1 MEKTIVVASGNKGKL
16 KEIQE
21 MLCDYK
27 VRGYKEFD
35 LDFEIEENGKTFFEN
50 ALIKAKAVSEA
61 LNMPALADD
70 SGIVVE
76 ALGGMPGI
84 YSARYAGD
92 GIDEHNNQ
100 LLLKNLQGVENRNAK
115 FVCCMVY
122 YMPDGNIITA
132 SGETYGKVMQSPQG
146 NNGFGYDCIF
156 FSDDLQ
162 KGLGV
167 ASDEEKNTISHRSR
181 ALKALME
188 KLKCL
193 D

>member
-1 MEKTIVVASGNKGKL
+1 MDKTIVVASGNKGKL

-21 MLCDYK
+21 MLKGYN
-27 VRGYKEFD
+27 VVGYKDFG

-50 ALIKAKAVSEA
+50 ALIKAKTVCER
-61 LNMPALADD
+61 LGKPALADD

-76 ALGGMPGI
+76 ALGGQPGI

-92 GIDEHNNQ
+92 GVDEHNNE
-100 LLLKNLQGVENRNAK
+100 LLLKNMQGVTDRRAK

-122 YMPDGNIITA
+122 YTPEGNVITTL
-132 SGETYGKVMQSPQG
+132 GETHGQVMQAPEG

-167 ASDEEKNTISHRSR
+167 AQDEEKNSISHRSR

-188 KLKCL
+188 KLNG
-193 D
+193 

>member
-1 MEKTIVVASGNKGKL
+1 MKKTIVVASGNKGKL

-21 MLCDYK
+21 MLCDYE